1 MYKTLNP
8 KPQALKAHLVA
19 SLDTKADGFKGNGLM
34 YGSVRF
40 LECIG
45 VAYNIITYY
54 ISGTPKMVP
63 LISGNP
69 HYLPGLWAGM
79 IMAILS

>member
-1 MYKTLNP
+1 MHIYMYIYVFIYLFMYKTLNP
-8 KPQALKAHLVA
+8 KPHALKAHLVA

-40 LECIG
+40 LECIE

-54 ISGTPKMVP
+54 ISIVIIYIHMSYS
-63 LISGNP
+63 LNS
-69 HYLPGLWAGM
+69 
-79 IMAILS
+79 